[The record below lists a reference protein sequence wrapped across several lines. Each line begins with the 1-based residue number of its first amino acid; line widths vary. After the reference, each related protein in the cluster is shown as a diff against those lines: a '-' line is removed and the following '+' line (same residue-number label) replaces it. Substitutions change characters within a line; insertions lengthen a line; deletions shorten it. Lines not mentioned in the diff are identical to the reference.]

1 MEEVYRMSLT
11 DKDLSYREIITK
23 AVCGKGRKFSQVTHA
38 ITPPHKPTSV
48 LGVWLINH
56 QYEAVK
62 SDDGIEVVGTYD
74 INFWYSYDNNSQTE
88 VAKETLSYVEAVPL
102 SYLDRNHRK
111 PTAEV
116 FAETT
121 QEPSCVE
128 ANIVTSGNA
137 VRIKVER
144 EFKVEM
150 VAETKVCVLVNENG
164 IDELDGEKDFD
175 FDYDGGDF
183 EDLDPDLLDDDI

>member
-1 MEEVYRMSLT
+1 MSIT

-23 AVCGKGRKFSQVTHA
+23 AVCGKGRKFSQVTHT

-102 SYLDRNHRK
+102 SYLDPNHRK
-111 PTAEV
+111 ATAEV

-144 EFKVEM
+144 EYKVEM

-175 FDYDGGDF
+175 FDYEGGDF